1 MGDAY
6 NAKVGL
12 SRNFVDMD
20 TDFLI
25 GLKST
30 IFTDYFDQLLN
41 ASIAGTTLVRV
52 ISEHIRSPID
62 YSSRCPDSRRYAQMH
77 SSYS

>member
-1 MGDAY
+1 MGDAH

-12 SRNFVDMD
+12 FRDSVDKG
-20 TDFLI
+20 TDFLLPCI

-41 ASIAGTTLVRV
+41 AN
-52 ISEHIRSPID
+52 
-62 YSSRCPDSRRYAQMH
+62 Y
-77 SSYS
+77 